1 VTLLAVLEPGAT
13 RNAVAVAVFVL
24 AYALIAARRLRWLPI
39 GRPAGALL
47 GAVLM
52 VALGVLT
59 PEESYKA
66 INHDTI
72 VLLLGMML
80 ITAYL
85 DEAAFFD
92 WAVGGLLRLGGTPW
106 RLLVLVS
113 LLAGVLSAFL
123 VNDAVCLFMTPIV
136 VLVCARCGL
145 PFAPYLL
152 ALATSANIG
161 SAATLVGNPQNMIIG
176 SLSKL
181 RFGEF
186 MLASGAASLVGLAVN
201 IGLLWLYYGRA
212 LPPALTLPEG
222 GHVGRE
228 PDPRKLAR
236 VLAVVALVVVGFFV
250 RPRELAYVTL
260 AGAVALMVVDRAD
273 PKRAFERVDWT
284 LLVFFCALFVVV
296 DGLRQTGF
304 VEATWTAS
312 RPYLALGE
320 PRGVA
325 IFTLLIVAG
334 SNLVSNVPLVLLT
347 GPYLGT
353 LGADPLTGWAL
364 LAFTSTIAGNL
375 TLIGSVANIIV
386 AEGAKEH
393 HALGFF
399 EYLRFGAVSTVL
411 VLLAGVPVL
420 IVCARWAG

>member
-1 VTLLAVLEPGAT
+1 MTLLAVLEAGPT
-13 RNAVAVAVFVL
+13 RNAIAVAVFVL

-52 VALGVLT
+52 VVLGVLS

-72 VLLLGMML
+72 VLLLGMMI

-106 RLLVLVS
+106 RLLALVS
-113 LLAGVLSAFL
+113 LLAGGLSAFL

-136 VLVCARCGL
+136 VLVCARCQL

-181 RFGEF
+181 PFGRF
-186 MLASGAASLVGLAVN
+186 MLASGAAALVGLLVN
-201 IGLLWLYYGRA
+201 LGLLWLYYGRS
-212 LPPALTLPEG
+212 LPATFSLPG
-222 GHVGRE
+222 DAHVGRD
-228 PDPRKLAR
+228 PDPRALRR
-236 VLAVVALVVVGFFV
+236 VLAVVALVVVGFFL

-260 AGAVALMVVDRAD
+260 AGAVALMVLERAE
-273 PKRAFERVDWT
+273 PKRIFERVDWT

-304 VEATWTAS
+304 VEAVWTAS
-312 RPYLALGE
+312 RERLALGE
-320 PRGVA
+320 PGG
-325 IFTLLIVAG
+325 ITLFTLLIVVG

-364 LAFTSTIAGNL
+364 LAFTSTVAGNL
-375 TLIGSVANIIV
+375 TLMGSVANIIV
-386 AEGAKEH
+386 AEGAKEQYT
-393 HALGFF
+393 LGFF
-399 EYLRFGAVSTVL
+399 EYLRFGAVSTVAVL
-411 VLLAGVPVL
+411 VTGVPVL
-420 IVCARWAG
+420 VLCARWAA